1 MLPMHTQDFS
11 PIIQAITEQ
20 GYAISDHFLPDNTIV
35 ALKKHA
41 EELLQSG
48 HMKLAGTGLQ
58 AEHQAIRGDHV
69 MWIQDDDTTPC
80 IQVYLQKMHA
90 LQQALNQ
97 QFFLNL
103 HELEAHLAIYPIGAS
118 YAQHLDQFN
127 QGRNSLRQVSC
138 VLYLN
143 TDWQE
148 AFGGQLRMY
157 LPEGKQLDISPR
169 GGRLVTFMS
178 GDFFHEV
185 LPASHPRASLT
196 GWFRQRDSRLI

>member
-1 MLPMHTQDFS
+1 MYTQDFS
-11 PIIQAITEQ
+11 LITQAITEQ
-20 GYAISDHFLPDNTIV
+20 GYAISDHFFPASTIT
-35 ALKKHA
+35 ALRKHA
-41 EELLQSG
+41 DNLHQSG

-69 MWIQDDDTTPC
+69 MWLHDDDTTPC
-80 IQVYLQKMHA
+80 VQIYLQKMHA

-118 YAQHLDQFN
+118 YAKHLDQFN
-127 QGRNSLRQVSC
+127 QGRNALRQVSC

-157 LPEGKQLDISPR
+157 LPEGKQFDIFPM

-178 GDFFHEV
+178 GEFIHEV
-185 LPASHPRASLT
+185 LPASHPRVSLT

>member
-1 MLPMHTQDFS
+1 MHTQDFS
-11 PIIQAITEQ
+11 LITQAITEQ
-20 GYAISDHFLPDNTIV
+20 GYAISDHFFPASTII
-35 ALKKHA
+35 ALRKHA
-41 EELLQSG
+41 DKLHQNG

-80 IQVYLQKMHA
+80 VQIYLQKMHA

-103 HELEAHLAIYPIGAS
+103 HELEAHLAVYPIGAR
-118 YAQHLDQFN
+118 YAKHLDQFN
-127 QGRNSLRQVSC
+127 QGRNALRQVSC

-157 LPEGKQLDISPR
+157 LPEGKQLDIFPA

-178 GDFFHEV
+178 GEFIHEV
-185 LPASHPRASLT
+185 LPANHPRVSLT
-196 GWFRQRDSRLI
+196 GWFRQRAPRLI